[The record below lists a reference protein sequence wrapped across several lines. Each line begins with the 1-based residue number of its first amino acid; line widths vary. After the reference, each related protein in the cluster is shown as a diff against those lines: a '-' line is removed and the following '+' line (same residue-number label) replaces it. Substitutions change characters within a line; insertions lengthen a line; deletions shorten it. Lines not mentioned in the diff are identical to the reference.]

1 MGERSATHHRAM
13 MGSASLTHPTIRCA
27 LLLLLALTS
36 AAPMPRVLHLS
47 MYPYFPD
54 AADAALKLK
63 QGFEETHPGVLLRI
77 TFNPNYY
84 DPAPA
89 AQGVLH
95 EDADVHEI
103 DGIFLRDF
111 MDAHKLAPL
120 SPGFAASL
128 GKLVPLAESAA
139 RSNGQVVAIP
149 HWMCSDF
156 LFYRADEA
164 ALTGVHTIPGLE
176 AALHAATP
184 GHGLLLDMAGD
195 ALGELVF
202 SYRLGQSGDA
212 TQAVAELGAPPDKL
226 LIDTMQRILDL
237 EPHGFGRSADYG
249 ARDGFYARQFA
260 RRAGSAFV
268 GYSEA
273 IHDVLDET
281 ATSCR
286 HEDRCLT
293 PADIHVGAWPFS
305 GGGER
310 QAVWVDMYGID
321 AHVHGAL
328 HQDAEDFIRYAMR
341 AETYRELLVPP
352 PGAVPRYLLPARE
365 DVFHDPQILQTAP
378 LYSQFR
384 AIIDRGVVASAP
396 HLQAK
401 LRAAAASVDAA
412 LPASH

>member
-1 MGERSATHHRAM
+1 
-13 MGSASLTHPTIRCA
+13 
-27 LLLLLALTS
+27 
-36 AAPMPRVLHLS
+36 
-47 MYPYFPD
+47 MYPYIPQ
-54 AADAALKLK
+54 AAEAALKLK
-63 QGFEETHPGVLLRI
+63 QGFEESHPGVLLRI
-77 TFNPNYY
+77 TFNTNYY
-84 DPAPA
+84 DPAPDA
-89 AQGVLH
+89 KGVLH

-111 MDAHKLAPL
+111 INAHKLAPF

-128 GKLVPLAESAA
+128 GKLVPLADAAA
-139 RSNGQVVAIP
+139 RPDGEIVAIP

-156 LFYRADEA
+156 MFYRADA
-164 ALTGVHTIPGLE
+164 SALTGVHTIAGLA
-176 AALHAATP
+176 AALHPAMP

-202 SYRLGQSGDA
+202 SYRLGQSGNA
-212 TQAVAELGAPPDKL
+212 TQAVANLGNPPDKA
-226 LIDTMQRILDL
+226 LIQTMREILAL
-237 EPHGFGRSADYG
+237 EPPGFGRSADDG

-273 IHDVLDET
+273 THDVLEET
-281 ATSCR
+281 ANSCR
-286 HEDRCLT
+286 HADRCLT
-293 PADIHVGAWPFS
+293 AADIRVGAWPFS

-321 AHVHGAL
+321 SHVHGTL

-341 AETYRELLVPP
+341 EQTYRELLAPS
-352 PGAVPRYLLPARE
+352 PGAIPRYLLPARD
-365 DVFHDPQILQTAP
+365 DVFHDPRVLEAAP
-378 LYSQFR
+378 LYPQFR

-396 HLQAK
+396 HLQAE
-401 LRAAAASVDAA
+401 LRAAAAAVDAA

>member
-1 MGERSATHHRAM
+1 
-13 MGSASLTHPTIRCA
+13 
-27 LLLLLALTS
+27 
-36 AAPMPRVLHLS
+36 
-47 MYPYFPD
+47 MYPYIPD
-54 AADAALKLK
+54 AADAAWKLK
-63 QGFEETHPGVLLRI
+63 QGFEDTHPGVLLRI

-89 AQGVLH
+89 ANGVLH

-139 RSNGQVVAIP
+139 RLDGQIVAIP

-156 LFYRADEA
+156 LFYRADESVLA
-164 ALTGVHTIPGLE
+164 GVHTIPGLE
-176 AALHAATP
+176 AALHPSTP

-202 SYRLGQSGDA
+202 SYRLGQSGNA
-212 TQAVAELGAPPDKL
+212 AQAVAELGDPPDNRL
-226 LIDTMQRILDL
+226 LETMHRILGL
-237 EPHGFGRSADYG
+237 EPRGFGRSADYN

-273 IHDVLDET
+273 THDVLDET

-293 PADIHVGAWPFS
+293 PADIRVGAWPFS
-305 GGGER
+305 GSGER

-321 AHVHGAL
+321 AHAHGAVYK
-328 HQDAEDFIRYAMR
+328 DAEDFIRYAMR
-341 AETYRELLVPP
+341 AQTYRELLVPP
-352 PGAVPRYLLPARE
+352 AGGVPRYLLPALD
-365 DVFHDPQILQTAP
+365 DVYRDPQLLQAAP

-401 LRAAAASVDAA
+401 LRVAAASVNAA